1 MCYTVLVMSEQSYLT
16 KPSGANARMDI
27 AGVEGSL
34 SYIVDNI
41 GTEWCKN
48 DDITRILTES
58 MKILEGARQ
67 ESRDFDKH
75 RSLLETPAEWAAAGK
90 YDEWIENA

>member
-1 MCYTVLVMSEQSYLT
+1 
-16 KPSGANARMDI
+16 DI
-27 AGVEGSL
+27 A
-34 SYIVDNI
+34 
-41 GTEWCKN
+41 
-48 DDITRILTES
+48 RILTES

-75 RSLLETPAEWAAAGK
+75 RNLLETPAEWAAAGK

>member
-1 MCYTVLVMSEQSYLT
+1 MCYTILVMSEQSYLT

-34 SYIVDNI
+34 SYIVENI
-41 GTEWCKN
+41 GTEWCDN

-67 ESRDFDKH
+67 ESRDSD
-75 RSLLETPAEWAAAGK
+75 GK
-90 YDEWIENA
+90 YDEWIESA